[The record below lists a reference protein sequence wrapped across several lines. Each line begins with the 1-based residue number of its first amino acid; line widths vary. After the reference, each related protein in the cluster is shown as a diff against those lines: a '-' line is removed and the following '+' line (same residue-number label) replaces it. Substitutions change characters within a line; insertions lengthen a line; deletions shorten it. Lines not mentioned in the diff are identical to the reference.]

1 MPDSGTVRQRL
12 DIGGMTCAA
21 CSARVQRALERTDG
35 VDQAAVNLM
44 TNSAAITYDP
54 ERTSPQQLIA
64 VVEKT
69 GYEARVP
76 TDEFASAPSATEHV
90 HAHQHAETSLARKA
104 VFSLAVFAVSMLL
117 SMIVAEAPHGGRHVA
132 DDLLMR
138 LMHPLTAVVL
148 AIPGVAAVPAGA
160 WRVVLL
166 LLTIPVVLWAGRH
179 FYVRAWSALR
189 HGGADMNVLIA
200 LGTGAAFA
208 FSVVTTLVPDWFIGH
223 GLEPAVYFEAVS
235 GIIAFILV
243 GNYLEERAKGRAS
256 EALKRLMQ
264 LRPATVRVLRGAA
277 EVDIPL
283 EQLRPG
289 DEFRVR
295 PGESIAA
302 DGVVV
307 EGRSAVDESML
318 TGEPLP
324 VARVAGERVVGGT
337 VNRTGALRVRVT
349 RVGADTVLAR
359 IVRLVR
365 EAQETK
371 APIQRLADRIAA
383 VFVPAVIVIALLAG
397 AAWLAWGPSPSYLH
411 ALVAMVTVLIIACPC
426 AMGLAVPTAVMVGTG
441 RGAELGLLVRGG
453 EALQRAEGID
463 VVLLDKTGTITE
475 GRPQVTEALL
485 APAAPAAV
493 PDTWWLLR
501 FAAAIERASEHP
513 LAEAVVNATGNV
525 DLPPAEDIEI
535 LVGRGLTGQVEGHR
549 VAIGSE
555 ALLASLGVSTGPL
568 EAGARAAREGG
579 ATVVFVAVDAT
590 LAGLV
595 AIADPIRATSA
606 EAVRDLTDLG
616 VEVVL
621 LTGDRRDTAEAVARQ
636 VGITRIEAEVGP
648 EHKLDVVRRHQAA
661 GRRVAMVGDGLN
673 DAPALAAADLG
684 VAMGG
689 GTDVAME
696 TASVTLMRS
705 DPRGVAQALAL
716 TRRTMRIIR
725 QNLGWAFVYNI
736 ICIPIAAGA
745 LYPAFGLRLTPTL
758 AAAAMALS
766 SVSVVSNS
774 LRLRSFGR

>member
-1 MPDSGTVRQRL
+1 MSTTDTVRQRL

-44 TNSAAITYDP
+44 TNSAAVSYDP
-54 ERTSPQQLIA
+54 GRTSPQQLIA

-69 GYEARVP
+69 GYEARLP
-76 TDEFASAPSATEHV
+76 RDELAVRSAGDAHEH
-90 HAHQHAETSLARKA
+90 AAASLARKA
-104 VFSLAVFAVSMLL
+104 AFSLAVFAISMLL
-117 SMIVAEAPHGGRHVA
+117 SMVVAETPHGGRNVA
-132 DDLLMR
+132 DDILMR

-148 AIPGVAAVPAGA
+148 AIPGVAGVPAAA

-166 LLTIPVVLWAGRH
+166 LLTLPVVFWAGRH
-179 FYVRAWSALR
+179 FYVRAWSAIR

-208 FSVVTTLVPDWFIGH
+208 FSVATTLFADWFIGH
-223 GLEPAVYFEAVS
+223 GLEPAVYYEAVS
-235 GIIAFILV
+235 GIIALILV
-243 GNYLEERAKGRAS
+243 GNFLEERAKGRAS
-256 EALKRLMQ
+256 DALKRLMR
-264 LRPATVRVLRGAA
+264 LRPATVRVLRGSA

-283 EQLRPG
+283 EELRPG

-302 DGVVV
+302 DGSIVD
-307 EGRSAVDESML
+307 GRSAIDESML
-318 TGEPLP
+318 TGEPMP
-324 VARVAGERVVGGT
+324 VVRTVGERVVGGT
-337 VNRTGALRVRVT
+337 VNRSGALRVRVT

-383 VFVPAVIVIALLAG
+383 VFVPVVIVIALAAG
-397 AAWLAWGPSPSYLH
+397 AAWLVWGPSPAYLH
-411 ALVAMVTVLIIACPC
+411 ALVAVVTVLIIACPC

-463 VVLLDKTGTITE
+463 VALLDKTGTITE
-475 GRPQVTEALL
+475 GAPRVVETLL
-485 APAAPAAV
+485 APSAPTAV
-493 PDTWWLLR
+493 PDAWWLLR

-513 LAEAVVNATGNV
+513 LAEAVVNAIGNV
-525 DLPPAEDIEI
+525 DLPPADDIEI
-535 LVGRGLTGQVEGHR
+535 HVGRGVTGHVEGHR

-555 ALLASLGVSTGPL
+555 ALLATLDVDTTPL
-568 EAGARAAREGG
+568 EAPARAARER
-579 ATVVFVAVDAT
+579 ASTTVFVAVDGV
-590 LAGLV
+590 LAGCLV
-595 AIADPIRATSA
+595 IADPIRATSA
-606 EAVRDLTDLG
+606 EAVRDLTGLG
-616 VEVVL
+616 IEVVL

-636 VGITRIEAEVGP
+636 VGIARVEAEVSP
-648 EHKLDVVRRHQAA
+648 EHKLDVVRRYQAA

-696 TASVTLMRS
+696 TASVTLMRG
-705 DPRGVAQALAL
+705 DPRGVAQALSL
-716 TRRTMRIIR
+716 TRQTMRIIR

-736 ICIPIAAGA
+736 ICIPIAAGV
-745 LYPAFGLRLTPTL
+745 LYPAFGLRLSPTL

-774 LRLRSFGR
+774 LRLRGFGT

>member
-1 MPDSGTVRQRL
+1 
-12 DIGGMTCAA
+12 
-21 CSARVQRALERTDG
+21 
-35 VDQAAVNLM
+35 
-44 TNSAAITYDP
+44 
-54 ERTSPQQLIA
+54 
-64 VVEKT
+64 
-69 GYEARVP
+69 
-76 TDEFASAPSATEHV
+76 
-90 HAHQHAETSLARKA
+90 
-104 VFSLAVFAVSMLL
+104 
-117 SMIVAEAPHGGRHVA
+117 
-132 DDLLMR
+132 
-138 LMHPLTAVVL
+138 
-148 AIPGVAAVPAGA
+148 PGVAAVSAGA

-166 LLTIPVVLWAGRH
+166 LLTIPVVFWAGRH
-179 FYVRAWSALR
+179 FYVRAWSAIR

-200 LGTGAAFA
+200 LGTGAAFT
-208 FSVVTTLVPDWFIGH
+208 FSVATTLFADWFVGH
-223 GLEPAVYFEAVS
+223 GLEPAVYYEAVS
-235 GIIAFILV
+235 GIIALILV
-243 GNYLEERAKGRAS
+243 GNFLEERAKGRAS
-256 EALKRLMQ
+256 DALKRLMQ

-277 EVDIPL
+277 EVDVPV
-283 EQLRPG
+283 EELRPG

-307 EGRSAVDESML
+307 DGRSTVDESML

-383 VFVPAVIVIALLAG
+383 VFVPVVIVIALAAG
-397 AAWLAWGPSPSYLH
+397 AAWLVWGPSPAYLH
-411 ALVAMVTVLIIACPC
+411 ALVAVVTVLIIACPC

-463 VVLLDKTGTITE
+463 VALLDKTGTVTE
-475 GRPQVTEALL
+475 GKPQVVETVL
-485 APAAPAAV
+485 APGAPAAV

-535 LVGRGLTGQVEGHR
+535 LVGRGVTGHVEGHR

-555 ALLASLGVSTGPL
+555 AMLSALGVDATPL
-568 EAGARAAREGG
+568 EARARAAREKG
-579 ATVVFVAVDAT
+579 ATTVFVAVDGV
-590 LAGLV
+590 LAGVL

-606 EAVRDLTDLG
+606 EAVRELTRLG
-616 VEVVL
+616 IDVVL

-636 VGITRIEAEVGP
+636 VGIDRVEAEVSP
-648 EHKLDVVRRHQAA
+648 EHKLDVVKRYQAE

-696 TASVTLMRS
+696 TASVTLMRG
-705 DPRGVAQALAL
+705 DPRGVAQALSL
-716 TRRTMRIIR
+716 TRQTMRIIR

-745 LYPAFGLRLTPTL
+745 LYPAFGLRLSPTL

-774 LRLRSFGR
+774 LRLRGFGK

>member
-1 MPDSGTVRQRL
+1 MTTTAAVRQRL

-21 CSARVQRALERTDG
+21 CSARVQRALERTEG

-44 TNSAAITYDP
+44 TNSAAVTYDP

-69 GYEARVP
+69 GYEASLP
-76 TDEFASAPSATEHV
+76 ADEFAAARPAADA
-90 HAHQHAETSLARKA
+90 HAHDHAVATLARKA
-104 VFSLAVFAVSMLL
+104 VFSLAVFTISMLL
-117 SMIVAEAPHGGRHVA
+117 SMVVAEAPHGGRNAA

-148 AIPGVAAVPAGA
+148 AIPGVAAVSPGA

-166 LLTIPVVLWAGRH
+166 LLTIPVVFWAGRH
-179 FYVRAWSALR
+179 FYVRAWSAVR

-200 LGTGAAFA
+200 LGTGAAFL
-208 FSVVTTLVPDWFIGH
+208 FSVATTFFADWFIGH
-223 GLEPAVYFEAVS
+223 GLEPAVYYEAVS
-235 GIIAFILV
+235 GIIAFILL
-243 GNYLEERAKGRAS
+243 GNFLEERAKGRAS
-256 EALKRLMQ
+256 DALKRLMR
-264 LRPATVRVLRGAA
+264 LRPATVRVLRGGA
-277 EVDIPL
+277 ELDIPV
-283 EQLRPG
+283 EELRPG

-307 EGRSAVDESML
+307 DGRSTVDESML

-324 VARVAGERVVGGT
+324 VARAAGERVVGGT

-371 APIQRLADRIAA
+371 APIQRLADRVAA
-383 VFVPAVIVIALLAG
+383 VFVPVVVVLALLAG
-397 AAWLAWGPSPSYLH
+397 TAWLAWGPPPAYLH
-411 ALVAMVTVLIIACPC
+411 ALVAVVTVLIIACPC
-426 AMGLAVPTAVMVGTG
+426 AMGLAVPTAVMVSTG

-453 EALQRAEGID
+453 EALQRAEDID

-475 GRPQVTEALL
+475 GKPQVVETML
-485 APAAPAAV
+485 APSAPAAV
-493 PDTWWLLR
+493 PDAWWLLR

-513 LAEAVVNATGNV
+513 LAEAVLNATGNV

-535 LVGRGLTGQVEGHR
+535 LVGRGVTGQVEGHR

-555 ALLASLGVSTGPL
+555 AMLAALGIDATPL
-568 EAGARAAREGG
+568 ATRARAAREKG
-579 ATVVFVAVDAT
+579 ATTVFVAVDGV
-590 LAGLV
+590 LAGVL

-606 EAVRDLTDLG
+606 DAVRQLTNLG
-616 VEVVL
+616 IEVVL

-636 VGITRIEAEVGP
+636 VGIDRVEAEVSP
-648 EHKLDVVRRHQAA
+648 EHKLDVVKRHQAE

-673 DAPALAAADLG
+673 DAPALAAADVG
-684 VAMGG
+684 IAMGG

-696 TASVTLMRS
+696 TASITLMRG

-716 TRRTMRIIR
+716 TRRTMLIIR
-725 QNLGWAFVYNI
+725 QNLRWAFVYNI

-774 LRLRSFGR
+774 LRLRGFGK

>member
-1 MPDSGTVRQRL
+1 MPASDSVRQRL

-21 CSARVQRALERTDG
+21 CSARVQRALERTEG

-76 TDEFASAPSATEHV
+76 ADEFAAAPPAPADG
-90 HAHQHAETSLARKA
+90 HAHHHAEASLARKA
-104 VFSLAVFAVSMLL
+104 MFSLAVFAVSMLL
-117 SMIVAEAPHGGRHVA
+117 SMVVAEAPHGGRQVA

-148 AIPGVAAVPAGA
+148 AVPGVAAVSAGA
-160 WRVVLL
+160 WRGVLL
-166 LLTIPVVLWAGRH
+166 LLTIPVVFWAGRH

-200 LGTGAAFA
+200 LGTGAAFT
-208 FSVVTTLVPDWFIGH
+208 FSVATTLFADWFIGH

-256 EALKRLMQ
+256 DALKRLMQ
-264 LRPATVRVLRGAA
+264 LRPGTVRVLRGAA

-307 EGRSAVDESML
+307 DGRSTVDESML

-324 VARVAGERVVGGT
+324 VARMAGERVVGGT

-383 VFVPAVIVIALLAG
+383 VFVPVVIAIALLAG
-397 AAWLAWGPSPSYLH
+397 AAWLVWGPSPSYLH

-463 VVLLDKTGTITE
+463 VALLDKTGTITE
-475 GRPQVTEALL
+475 GRPLVTETVL
-485 APAAPAAV
+485 APSAPKSV

-513 LAEAVVNATGNV
+513 LAEAVVSATGNV

-535 LVGRGLTGQVEGHR
+535 LVGRGVTGQVEGHR

-555 ALLASLGVSTGPL
+555 ALLASLGVDAGPL
-568 EAGARAAREGG
+568 EAAARAARERG
-579 ATVVFVAVDAT
+579 ATTVFVAVDGT
-590 LAGLV
+590 LAGFLAV
-595 AIADPIRATSA
+595 ADPIRATSA
-606 EAVRDLTDLG
+606 AAVRDLVRLG

-636 VGITRIEAEVGP
+636 VGIARVEAEVSP
-648 EHKLDVVRRHQAA
+648 EHKLDVVRRYQAA

-725 QNLGWAFVYNI
+725 QNLGWAFIYNI

-745 LYPAFGLRLTPTL
+745 LYPAFGLRLSPTL

>member
-1 MPDSGTVRQRL
+1 MPASGTVRQRL

-21 CSARVQRALERTDG
+21 CSARVQRALERTEG

-64 VVEKT
+64 VVEKS

-76 TDEFASAPSATEHV
+76 ADEFAAAPSAAEDA
-90 HAHQHAETSLARKA
+90 HAHRHAEASLARKA
-104 VFSLAVFAVSMLL
+104 AFSLAVFAVSMLL
-117 SMIVAEAPHGGRHVA
+117 SMVVAEAPHGGRHVA
-132 DDLLMR
+132 DDVLMR
-138 LMHPLTAVVL
+138 LMHPLTAVLL
-148 AIPGVAAVPAGA
+148 AVPGVAAVPAGA

-200 LGTGAAFA
+200 LGTGAAFT
-208 FSVVTTLVPDWFIGH
+208 FSLATTLFPGWFIGH

-243 GNYLEERAKGRAS
+243 GNWLEERAKGRAS
-256 EALKRLMQ
+256 DALKRLMQ

-307 EGRSAVDESML
+307 EGRSTVDESML

-324 VARVAGERVVGGT
+324 VARSAGERVVGGT

-365 EAQETK
+365 DAQETK
-371 APIQRLADRIAA
+371 APIQRLADRVAA

-463 VVLLDKTGTITE
+463 VVLLDKTGTVTE
-475 GRPQVTEALL
+475 GRPQVTETLL
-485 APAAPAAV
+485 APSAPAAV
-493 PDTWWLLR
+493 PDAWWLLR

-513 LAEAVVNATGNV
+513 LAEAVINATGNV

-535 LVGRGLTGQVEGHR
+535 LVGRGVTGQVEGHH

-555 ALLASLGVSTGPL
+555 ALLASLGVDAAPL
-568 EAGARAAREGG
+568 EGAARSARERG

-590 LAGLV
+590 LAGLL
-595 AIADPIRATSA
+595 AIADPIRATSTA
-606 EAVRDLTDLG
+606 AVRDLERLG

-621 LTGDRRDTAEAVARQ
+621 LTGDRRETAEAVARQ

-648 EHKLDVVRRHQAA
+648 EHKLDVVRRYQAQ

-689 GTDVAME
+689 GTDVALE
-696 TASVTLMRS
+696 TASVTLMRG

-725 QNLGWAFVYNI
+725 QNLGWAFVYNV

-774 LRLRSFGR
+774 LRLRGFGR

>member
-1 MPDSGTVRQRL
+1 MTATDTVRQRL

-69 GYEARVP
+69 GYEARLP
-76 TDEFASAPSATEHV
+76 QDEFAAVRPVQEAQAHEH
-90 HAHQHAETSLARKA
+90 AAASLARKA
-104 VFSLAVFAVSMLL
+104 AFSLAVFALSMLL
-117 SMIVAEAPHGGRHVA
+117 SMVVAETPHGGRNVA

-148 AIPGVAAVPAGA
+148 AIPGVAAVSAGT

-166 LLTIPVVLWAGRH
+166 LLTAPVVFWAGRH
-179 FYVRAWSALR
+179 FYVRAWSAIR

-200 LGTGAAFA
+200 LGTGAAFS
-208 FSVVTTLVPDWFIGH
+208 FSVATTVFSEWFIGH
-223 GLEPAVYFEAVS
+223 GLEPAVYYEAVS
-235 GIIAFILV
+235 GIIALILV
-243 GNYLEERAKGRAS
+243 GNFLEERAKGRAS
-256 EALKRLMQ
+256 DALKRLMQ
-264 LRPATVRVLRGAA
+264 LRPPTVRVLRGAS
-277 EVDIPL
+277 EVDIPV
-283 EQLRPG
+283 EELRPG

-307 EGRSAVDESML
+307 DGRSSVDESML
-318 TGEPLP
+318 TGEPVP

-383 VFVPAVIVIALLAG
+383 VFVPVVIVIALAAG
-397 AAWLAWGPSPSYLH
+397 AAWLVWGPSPAYLH

-463 VVLLDKTGTITE
+463 VALLDKTGTITE
-475 GRPQVTEALL
+475 GKPQVVETVL
-485 APAAPAAV
+485 APGAPAAV

-535 LVGRGLTGQVEGHR
+535 LVGRGVTGHVEGHR

-555 ALLASLGVSTGPL
+555 AMLSALGVDAAPL
-568 EAGARAAREGG
+568 EAQARAAREKG
-579 ATVVFVAVDAT
+579 ATTVFVAVDGE
-590 LAGLV
+590 LAGVL

-606 EAVRDLTDLG
+606 DAVRELARMG

-621 LTGDRRDTAEAVARQ
+621 LTGDRRDTASAVARQ
-636 VGITRIEAEVGP
+636 VGIGRVEAEVSP
-648 EHKLDVVRRHQAA
+648 EHKLDVVKRYQAE

-696 TASVTLMRS
+696 TASVTLMRG
-705 DPRGVAQALAL
+705 DPRGVAQALSL

-745 LYPAFGLRLTPTL
+745 LYPAFGLRLSPTL